1 MAGADTI
8 EETIARLLAPG
19 ETPQQLFKAVR
30 EIHPK
35 ASRKDL
41 VHAAFAV
48 MIDIV
53 DADPDRAL
61 VLQRFGIEERVG

>member
-1 MAGADTI
+1 MTAGADTI
-8 EETIARLLAPG
+8 EETIARLLVPG
-19 ETPQQLFKAVR
+19 VTPKQLFKAVR

-35 ASRKDL
+35 ASRKD
-41 VHAAFAV
+41 VVRAAFAV

-61 VLQRFGIEERVG
+61 VL